1 MDIGSTLWP
10 LILLKKS
17 ETLIDWCNAKGPIR
31 ENRIGYPRKWN
42 QNWNPPTQWKVKCAF
57 RLITGI
63 DKLWIK
69 RLKDVVL
76 FGKNSFQM
84 RENEKAG
91 WKAIALLRE
100 IELEKLISVL
110 TRCTWCADDC
120 VRGCEVT
127 YLYISGK
134 ITIPKQ
140 SECNVNSY
148 NKDTVAFCKCEYVC
162 FSILAYLTSDLESKS
177 MKATATNWCL
187 SASKC
192 LGCHFDSIEMRCQ
205 WDFQSGDTCLIQ
217 IQSLHDMKAG
227 ALGGA

>member
-31 ENRIGYPRKWN
+31 ENRIGYHRKSN

-120 VRGCEVT
+120 VRG
-127 YLYISGK
+127 
-134 ITIPKQ
+134 
-140 SECNVNSY
+140 
-148 NKDTVAFCKCEYVC
+148 
-162 FSILAYLTSDLESKS
+162 
-177 MKATATNWCL
+177 
-187 SASKC
+187 
-192 LGCHFDSIEMRCQ
+192 FD
-205 WDFQSGDTCLIQ
+205 
-217 IQSLHDMKAG
+217 QSLSWFCWIAMSPWPNVTTTHRQEKNRASIYILVLSFSSATKTGNVIQDPAAYRAVCSQKTLERWIIITLCCLQLPRSRKFSLAS
-227 ALGGA
+227 

>member
-120 VRGCEVT
+120 VRGSEVT

-134 ITIPKQ
+134 ITIPKPIFGLVGVRVKILVGNDLPRNDLPY
-140 SECNVNSY
+140 SKGFMWFECP
-148 NKDTVAFCKCEYVC
+148 
-162 FSILAYLTSDLESKS
+162 
-177 MKATATNWCL
+177 
-187 SASKC
+187 
-192 LGCHFDSIEMRCQ
+192 
-205 WDFQSGDTCLIQ
+205 
-217 IQSLHDMKAG
+217 
-227 ALGGA
+227 

>member
-1 MDIGSTLWP
+1 MKSQMRVSFDHWNW
-10 LILLKKS
+10 LLTKTK
-17 ETLIDWCNAKGPIR
+17 
-31 ENRIGYPRKWN
+31 ENRL
-42 QNWNPPTQWKVKCAF
+42 WKF
-57 RLITGI
+57 
-63 DKLWIK
+63 DKPWIK

-84 RENEKAG
+84 RENEKAW

-148 NKDTVAFCKCEYVC
+148 DNDIVPFCMLVSWLEKRGKITRLGHINLHKCWLLAGFLVENM
-162 FSILAYLTSDLESKS
+162 ILWLQPIWVSRTWLS
-177 MKATATNWCL
+177 TN
-187 SASKC
+187 
-192 LGCHFDSIEMRCQ
+192 D
-205 WDFQSGDTCLIQ
+205 
-217 IQSLHDMKAG
+217 
-227 ALGGA
+227 